1 MRSGSRIQIG
11 LIIVTRVNA
20 MTQLAENKHVI
31 VCVDDDDEVLR
42 SLTTELRHALH
53 ERYLVKVAADG
64 HEALDLLQDLLADHY
79 EIPLIIADYIMPGLK
94 GDEFLRRAHLLLPH
108 TLKIMLTE
116 DATPDS
122 VIRIMR
128 HVNLSRYMLKPWQ
141 SEDFHVTVIAAV
153 TSYYQHQEL
162 LLTKQKLLTSHQKL
176 AKLNQEKAGLIE
188 EFHEN
193 ERQLK
198 QFTDEL
204 CEVNQSFSRFVPKQ
218 FVQLLDRDSVADV
231 QLGDQVEREMSV
243 LFADIRGFTAM
254 SEQMT
259 PEDTFQFI
267 NSFFRRMEPAIRD
280 HYGFIDKYIGDAIM
294 ALFHAAADD
303 ALEAGISM
311 LEQLADYNGH
321 RTANNREAIEIG
333 IGINTGTLILGT
345 VGGHHRID
353 TTVISDAVNIA
364 ARLEELTKHY
374 GVSLLISQDTLD
386 QLDAPEQYSIRLID
400 KVQVRGRTGV
410 LNVFE
415 VFDADE
421 LDVRIRKLDTRHEFE
436 LALTFYHE
444 KNFQQAIPR
453 FKACLDHNP
462 GDRAA
467 KIYLY
472 HAQNHV
478 RQGFELWRARSP
490 FGDI

>member
-1 MRSGSRIQIG
+1 
-11 LIIVTRVNA
+11 

-31 VCVDDDDEVLR
+31 ICVDDDVEVLR
-42 SLTTELRHALH
+42 SLTTELRQALN
-53 ERYLVKVAADG
+53 ERYLIKTAQNG
-64 HEALDLLQDLLADHY
+64 HDALELLQTLLADDY
-79 EIPLIIADYIMPGLK
+79 VIPVIITDYIMPGLK
-94 GDEFLRRAHLLLPH
+94 GDELLRRAHLLSPH

-116 DATPDS
+116 HATMDS
-122 VIRIMR
+122 VIRIIR
-128 HVNLSRYMLKPWQ
+128 HANLYRYMPKPWQ
-141 SEDFHVTVIAAV
+141 SEDLHLTVIEAV
-153 TSYYQHQEL
+153 TSYYQYQEL
-162 LLTKQKLLTSHQKL
+162 LAAKRELLASNKKL
-176 AKLNQEKAGLIE
+176 AKLNQEQADLIE

-193 ERQLK
+193 ERRLK

-204 CEVNQSFSRFVPKQ
+204 CEVNQSFSRFVPRQ
-218 FVQLLDRDSVADV
+218 FFQLLDRDSIADV

-303 ALEAGISM
+303 AVEAGISM
-311 LEQLADYNGH
+311 LEKLADYNSH
-321 RTANNREAIEIG
+321 RISSGRETIEIG
-333 IGINTGTLILGT
+333 IGINTGNLILGT
-345 VGGHHRID
+345 VGGNHRID

-386 QLDAPEQYSIRLID
+386 ELDAPEQYSIRLID
-400 KVQVRGRTGV
+400 KVQVRGRTAV

-415 VFDADE
+415 VFDADPLE
-421 LDVRIRKLDTRHEFE
+421 VRTQKLNTRHEFE
-436 LALTFYHE
+436 MALTFYHLQ
-444 KNFQQAIPR
+444 NFQEAIPR

-467 KIYLY
+467 QTYLY
-472 HAQNHV
+472 HAQNYI
-478 RQGFELWRARSP
+478 RQGFELWRSRSP
-490 FGDI
+490 LGEV